1 MYIYIYIAFQK
12 NHLNIFIVWVKA
24 PKARLICSPSFS
36 RASVRGKDSNVHG
49 RAMVLTASSPEGLV
63 ERTTASAKQLGGY
76 TWILKKLLVQKI
88 KKTTLL
94 GDYMFFFMCEKYQLI
109 SSWLMVY
116 R

>member
-1 MYIYIYIAFQK
+1 MYIYIAFQK

-88 KKTTLL
+88 KKQRYLEIIC
-94 GDYMFFFMCEKYQLI
+94 FFYVWKIPAYIIMIDGL
-109 SSWLMVY
+109 
-116 R
+116 